1 MIWTHFNNEQRQTPK
16 EGFKFES
23 KRKPE
28 RGQDGNSRLGR
39 FSFRR
44 KETEEDLWDERD
56 MERLNCYMIH
66 IKVEMEKEGKHIT
79 LFLIKYFILNG
90 NRLIVG

>member
-1 MIWTHFNNEQRQTPK
+1 
-16 EGFKFES
+16 
-23 KRKPE
+23 
-28 RGQDGNSRLGR
+28 
-39 FSFRR
+39 
-44 KETEEDLWDERD
+44 